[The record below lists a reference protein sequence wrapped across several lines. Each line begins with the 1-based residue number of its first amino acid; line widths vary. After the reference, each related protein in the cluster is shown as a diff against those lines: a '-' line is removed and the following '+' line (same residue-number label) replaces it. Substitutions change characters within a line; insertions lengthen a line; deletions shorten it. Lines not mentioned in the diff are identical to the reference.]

1 MSVLTRLSC
10 RRLSLS
16 LYNIQTVTVTA
27 ALLVT
32 IIVLISLLTE
42 SNNGTTSVT
51 TGCILSCT
59 SAGDGQAGGQSQDIP
74 GQADVVAA
82 LFLESD
88 DPYQN
93 DKIQFDNNFHIP
105 DTEFPAEK
113 QKILLL
119 AYSSSCTLLPDNSI
133 ITSLVNILQGWLQL
147 FRAAVVSQP
156 HSILLL

>member
-1 MSVLTRLSC
+1 MSMWTHLSC

-42 SNNGTTSVT
+42 SNNGTISVT

-59 SAGDGQAGGQSQDIP
+59 SAGDGQAGGQSQDMP
-74 GQADVVAA
+74 GLADVVAA

-88 DPYQN
+88 DPNQTK
-93 DKIQFDNNFHIP
+93 KIQFKNNFQIP
-105 DTEFPAEK
+105 EEKFPAEK
-113 QKILLL
+113 EKILLL
-119 AYSSSCTLLPDNSI
+119 TYSRF
-133 ITSLVNILQGWLQL
+133 L
-147 FRAAVVSQP
+147 F
-156 HSILLL
+156 LNN